1 MTLAPSVMRSF
12 GMIELKVRNPVA
24 ELNSKPTPRA
34 ARVGDLDGI
43 DLGLWWN
50 KKIGGE
56 VALEFYGDEL
66 RRQFAVTTHQLYDS
80 FPAHKGM
87 TDKAAEVSKAVIGA
101 TGD

>member
-1 MTLAPSVMRSF
+1 MVVV
-12 GMIELKVRNPVA
+12 ELTVRNPVA
-24 ELNSKPTPRA
+24 ELNVKHTPRA
-34 ARVGDLDGI
+34 PRLSSLNGV

-56 VALEFYGDEL
+56 VAVEWLGREFAQEFG
-66 RRQFAVTTHQLYDS
+66 VTPHQYYDS

-87 TDKAAEVSKAVIGA
+87 TDTAAEGSNAVVGA

>member
-1 MTLAPSVMRSF
+1 
-12 GMIELKVRNPVA
+12 MIELQVRNPVA

-34 ARVGDLDGI
+34 ARAKTLDAI

-66 RRQFAVTTHQLYDS
+66 RHQFGVATHQLYDS

-87 TDKAAEVSKAVIGA
+87 TDRAAEVADAVIGA